1 MKKIVALLVVVVFLA
16 VACGQEESTNPRSD
30 SDSLEKQEGLIVEIR
45 TTEEDW
51 RQILVVPDIS
61 EEDIA
66 NKKEEELMKIAQEKN
81 GAYYGFEKDEYKEL
95 EVGMYVIV
103 SWDGLQLDSDPPQR
117 GIEKL
122 EVISEE

>member
-1 MKKIVALLVVVVFLA
+1 MKKIVALLIAVIFLA
-16 VACGQEESTNPRSD
+16 VACGQEESTNPGNG

-45 TTEEDW
+45 KTEEDW
-51 RQILVVPDIS
+51 RQILVVPDVN
-61 EEDIA
+61 EEEIA
-66 NKKEEELMKIAQEKN
+66 NKSEEELMKIAQDKK

-117 GIEKL
+117 GIEKV
-122 EVISEE
+122 EIISEE